1 MQPSDLVLRFI
12 SSIGGPREALYYLSL
27 FRSARPEAFAIIAAS
42 DTVVREAVGALVVDL
57 RFLAQLGLTPV
68 LVLGHG
74 DPAGARA
81 QAAQIVQRLRPDV
94 ACTIVDPPDLPGQM
108 PDQIRAAARAGTIA
122 LVPAS
127 DTAGPGSDQPT
138 DALAELAAALG
149 TRKVVFVDRQSGL
162 QPKDGPIP
170 SLVDITTEYEALR
183 ASLPD
188 DQAALLGRIQHLI
201 HTVPHRFTVA
211 VTSPLDLL
219 RELFTT
225 SGAGTLVRRGS
236 VVTRYGDYAT
246 VNRDRVRRLLESAFD
261 KPLSDDFFTRPIA
274 ALYVADDV
282 RGLAII
288 NHTTH
293 GAYLSKFA
301 VDRQA
306 QGEGVGRDLW
316 RALVADC
323 PTLLWRS
330 RLDNPIAAWYQ
341 QQCDGMVRTSHW
353 LIFWRGLDVDRIA
366 EAIRYADTA
375 PPDFG
380 KRAHA

>member
-27 FRSARPEAFAIIAAS
+27 FRSERPEAFAMIAAS
-42 DTVVREAVGALVVDL
+42 AAVMGEAMGALVVDL

-68 LVLGHG
+68 IVLGHR
-74 DPAGARA
+74 DPARARA
-81 QAAQIVQRLRPDV
+81 LAEQLAQRLRPDV
-94 ACTIVDPPDLPGQM
+94 SSTIVDRPDSPGQ
-108 PDQIRAAARAGTIA
+108 IRSAARAGTVA
-122 LVPAS
+122 LVLLPEDSGA
-127 DTAGPGSDQPT
+127 AGHGA

-162 QPKDGPIP
+162 QPKHGPVP
-170 SLVDITTEYEALR
+170 SLVNITTEYEALR
-183 ASLPD
+183 AALPD
-188 DQAALLGRIQHLI
+188 DQAALLGRIQRLI

-225 SGAGTLVRRGS
+225 SGAGTLIRRGS
-236 VVTRYGDYAT
+236 VVSRHGDYAA
-246 VNRDRVRRLLESAFD
+246 VDRDRVRRLLESAFD
-261 KPLSDDFFTRPIA
+261 KPLSDDFFARPIA
-274 ALYVADDV
+274 SLYVADDV

-288 NHTTH
+288 NQTVH
-293 GAYLSKFA
+293 GSYLSKFA

-323 PTLLWRS
+323 PMLLWRS
-330 RLDNPIAAWYQ
+330 RRDNPVAAWYQ
-341 QQCDGMVRTSHW
+341 QQCDGMMRTARW

-366 EAIRYADTA
+366 EAIRYADAA

-380 KRAHA
+380 APA